1 MTKWNIKTI
10 VLLSVTLLMATGIDA
25 LAQRGRGFDRG
36 RGAGQACMTI
46 PGLTDDQRAQLSEM
60 RTAHL
65 REMQTFR
72 GQIDINRAQYRAL
85 ISEENASIS
94 AINANIDERTALRNQ
109 MEKKQAG
116 HHQAIRSLLTEE
128 QRVYFDAFP
137 RGARMGMGQQRPG
150 ARGPAGPGVMRN
162 SPPFYRGH

>member
-1 MTKWNIKTI
+1 MKWNIKTI

-36 RGAGQACMTI
+36 RGAGQACLNI
-46 PGLTDDQRAQLSEM
+46 PGLTDDQRDQMSEL

-85 ISEENASIS
+85 INEENASMT
-94 AINANIDERTALRNQ
+94 AINANIDERSALRNQ
-109 MEKKQAG
+109 MEKKQAE
-116 HHQAIRSLLTEE
+116 HHQAVRRLLTEE

-137 RGARMGMGQQRPG
+137 RGARMGMVQQRPG
-150 ARGPAGPGVMRN
+150 GRGPDGTGIMRN